1 MARAN
6 APFKIEG
13 WDEQQYAELGGG
25 GKLTRANVEQ
35 AFSGDIEGAGSVQWL
50 MRYRPDQTAEF
61 VGLLRI
67 VGRLGDREG
76 SFVLLQTAGTFDGNE
91 AKGELAVVASSV
103 TGELDGLRGTGHF
116 SAPREG
122 EPSLTLDYDFE

>member
-1 MARAN
+1 MARAS
-6 APFKIEG
+6 ATFKIEG
-13 WDEQQYAELGGG
+13 WDEQQYAELDGG

-50 MRYRPDQTAEF
+50 MCYRPDQTAEF

-67 VGRLGDREG
+67 VGRLGDRDG
-76 SFVLLQTAGTFDGNE
+76 SFVLFQTAGTFDGKE
-91 AKGELAVVASSV
+91 AKGELTVVESSV
-103 TGELDGLRGTGHF
+103 SGELDGLRRTGRF